1 MKVYKF
7 GKRGCGPCRMAGM
20 MVDKLAAKY
29 NVEAVAF
36 DVLDNPDLLEQYGIK
51 SVPCVLILDNNN
63 TIYIKNYVA
72 SLCNSLGCFCS
83 INSNLCKSWR
93 IKR

>member
-63 TIYIKNYVA
+63 TIIERLPNFGA
-72 SLCNSLGCFCS
+72 
-83 INSNLCKSWR
+83 IAANLEKILKEGR
-93 IKR
+93 